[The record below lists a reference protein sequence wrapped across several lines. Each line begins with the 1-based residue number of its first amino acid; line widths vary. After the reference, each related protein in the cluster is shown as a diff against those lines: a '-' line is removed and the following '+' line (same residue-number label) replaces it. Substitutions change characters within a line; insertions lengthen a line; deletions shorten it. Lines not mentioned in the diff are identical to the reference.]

1 MDEMTV
7 KVVLKNK
14 RTVYVYEVRD
24 EHEGL
29 GLAHILE
36 ARLERSRGKLKD
48 NKIEAW
54 RFFDSDSVYH
64 IRQRMNGDWEI
75 KTKF

>member
-1 MDEMTV
+1 MTV

-14 RTVYVYEVRD
+14 RTVNVYEVRD

-36 ARLERSRGKLKD
+36 ARLERSRGKLID

-54 RFFDSDSVYH
+54 RYFDSDSVYH

>member
-14 RTVYVYEVRD
+14 RTVFVYEVRD
-24 EHEGL
+24 PHEAL

>member
-1 MDEMTV
+1 MTE

-14 RTVYVYEVRD
+14 RSVYVYNVRD
-24 EHEGL
+24 EHEWL

-54 RFFDSDSVYH
+54 RYFDSDSVYH
-64 IRQRMNGDWEI
+64 VRQRMNGDWEI

>member
-14 RTVYVYEVRD
+14 RNVYVYNVRD

-29 GLAHILE
+29 ALAHILE
-36 ARLERSRGKLKD
+36 SRLNKGKLR
-48 NKIEAW
+48 NTKIEAVK
-54 RFFDSDSVYH
+54 FFDSDSVYH

>member
-1 MDEMTV
+1 MTV

-14 RTVYVYEVRD
+14 HSVYVYEVRD
-24 EHEGL
+24 EHEGIA
-29 GLAHILE
+29 LARLLE

>member
-36 ARLERSRGKLKD
+36 ARLERSRGKLR
-48 NKIEAW
+48 NTKIEAFK
-54 RFFDSDSVYH
+54 FFDSDSVYH

>member
-14 RTVYVYEVRD
+14 RTVYVYDVRD
-24 EHEGL
+24 SHEGVA
-29 GLAHILE
+29 LARLLE

-54 RFFDSDSVYH
+54 RYFDSDSVYH

>member
-1 MDEMTV
+1 MTSRIV
-7 KVVLKNK
+7 TK
-14 RTVYVYEVRD
+14 RRVYYVYEVRD

-54 RFFDSDSVYH
+54 RYFDSDSVYH

>member
-1 MDEMTV
+1 MTS
-7 KVVLKNK
+7 KVILKNK

-24 EHEGL
+24 SHEAL
-29 GLAHILE
+29 ALAHILE
-36 ARLERSRGKLKD
+36 ARLSKGKLKD
-48 NKIEAW
+48 TKIEAW
-54 RFFDSDSVYH
+54 RYFDSDSVYH

>member
-1 MDEMTV
+1 MGKMTV

-14 RTVYVYEVRD
+14 RSVYVYNVRD

-36 ARLERSRGKLKD
+36 DRLERSRGKLKD

-54 RFFDSDSVYH
+54 RYFDSDSVYH

>member
-1 MDEMTV
+1 MTV
-7 KVVLKNK
+7 KVVIKNK

-24 EHEGL
+24 SHEAL

-54 RFFDSDSVYH
+54 RYFDSDSVYH

-75 KTKF
+75 KTKFLKV

>member
-1 MDEMTV
+1 MGKMTV

-14 RTVYVYEVRD
+14 RTVYVYEVKD
-24 EHEGL
+24 AHEGVA
-29 GLAHILE
+29 LARLLE

-75 KTKF
+75 RTKF